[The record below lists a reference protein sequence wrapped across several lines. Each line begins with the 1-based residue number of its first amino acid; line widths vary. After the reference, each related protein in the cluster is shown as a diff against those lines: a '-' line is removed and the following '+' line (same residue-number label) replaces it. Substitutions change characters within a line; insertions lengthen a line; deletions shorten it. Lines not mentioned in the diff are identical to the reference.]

1 MVSMWF
7 ALHFVVQEVV
17 GCEFPIQSSLQKQE
31 LLGKIVARTRGGTA
45 LSGVATTTLGSH
57 IPSNTSMAMYAHHGP
72 MMLLASKQAVNQLLH
87 DAAIQACMEN
97 WGSNAK
103 SCSMVPGSPAG
114 AAPAGAAV
122 CRSCTVT
129 FSCHRT
135 GSILK

>member
-1 MVSMWF
+1 MRAHQAERQHAGIITRLLDIVDGDVAPPKTAMAARVEGMFQGWPI
-7 ALHFVVQEVV
+7 VVVDASRAER
-17 GCEFPIQSSLQKQE
+17 CDEE
-31 LLGKIVARTRGGTA
+31 LLA
-45 LSGVATTTLGSH
+45 
-57 IPSNTSMAMYAHHGP
+57 
-72 MMLLASKQAVNQLLH
+72 ASKQAVNQLLH